1 MTDAEKMAANRVVAE
16 AMGWRVEIG
25 TYESLGIEH
34 EAFTLYRPSGFSHC
48 HNSATE
54 EGAWSS
60 APQIFA
66 NTEAGAW
73 AREQAAG
80 WLLAQGIG
88 DMGVW
93 HSSSLAFYFDEPT
106 WFVKIGPAPRCS
118 GKTIGEATA
127 TAIHAAVVALGA
139 GGEG

>member
-16 AMGWRVEIG
+16 AMGW
-25 TYESLGIEH
+25 H
-34 EAFTLYRPSGFSHC
+34 DFRPSKPKTIRPKDSLLEFNFAGGSLEGV
-48 HNSATE
+48 SP
-54 EGAWSS
+54 EGAVR
-60 APQIFA
+60 PIPDIFA

-127 TAIHAAVVALGA
+127 AAIHAAVVALGA
-139 GGEG
+139 GEGEKP